1 MDARRVGSGLNGLAW
16 VSANGEDI
24 SESRGEAE
32 SVLQRARARVCYHVT
47 ISFFHTK
54 LRSGIPGDVAC
65 DNKR

>member
-32 SVLQRARARVCYHVT
+32 SVLQRAVLDCSWYSVILKSSHSCAPRR
-47 ISFFHTK
+47 ISY
-54 LRSGIPGDVAC
+54 LR
-65 DNKR
+65 

>member
-32 SVLQRARARVCYHVT
+32 SVLQRVVLDCSWYSA
-47 ISFFHTK
+47 ISRSSHLCAPRRISY
-54 LRSGIPGDVAC
+54 LR
-65 DNKR
+65 